1 MGIAGG
7 GPSVAGD
14 QQGASVAGVEGG
26 EVREVG
32 SSAVSLWATGECV
45 VLFGGRCVPLEGL
58 SC

>member
-7 GPSVAGD
+7 GPSVVGD
-14 QQGASVAGVEGG
+14 QQGVSVAGVEGG

-32 SSAVSLWATGECV
+32 RGAVSLRATGECV
-45 VLFGGRCVPLEGL
+45 VLFGGRCVLLEGL